1 MRHKLSKITPTLA
14 AFFLIFAIFH
24 PDNAAASMQIF
35 VQTLAGE
42 IITLDVESSDS
53 IENVK
58 QKIQDKEGLPPDQQ
72 RLTFGDLQLED
83 GRTLADYGIQKES
96 TLYLTLRTDRPPTVS
111 MSLLTGPV
119 AGKYTATIN
128 FDETVTGFEVSDLT
142 IVNGTATV
150 SGTGPSYMVTLTPGG
165 EGTTSIQVAAGAA
178 VDIASNQ
185 SLASNQVSA
194 FFDLSG
200 PIIAAPVDVALGTDA
215 GQNTGLATFAA
226 TVSDNSGE
234 TVTPVYKLGG
244 TVISSPHSF
253 VVGSHTVTMDASDS
267 SGNAATQVSF
277 TVTVS
282 DNEAP
287 VVTVPENIEVNA
299 AAGSNTAT
307 VDFTTPAAIDA
318 VDGTVTPVLVSSPM
332 VGLDSGSAFPI
343 GVTTLTYTAT
353 DAAGNVGTASF
364 TVTVSDNE
372 APVVTVPDS
381 IEVNAAAGSD
391 TALVD
396 FTAPTATDAVDGTIN
411 PVLVSSPTV
420 GLDSGS
426 AFPIG
431 VTTLTY
437 TATDVV
443 GNVGTASFTVTVS
456 DNEAPVVT
464 VPENISVNA
473 AAGSDTAT
481 VSFTAPTATDAVD
494 GTVTPVLVSS
504 PTEGLDSGSSFPTGV
519 TILTYTATD
528 VVGTAAMT
536 LWAA

>member
-1 MRHKLSKITPTLA
+1 MLHKLRKITPNLA

-35 VQTLAGE
+35 VQTLTGE

-72 RLTFGDLQLED
+72 RLIFGDLQLED

-178 VDIASNQ
+178 VDTESNQ

-194 FFDLSG
+194 FYDLSG

-253 VVGSHTVTMDASDS
+253 VVGVHTVTMDASDS

-282 DNEAP
+282 DNEVPKVTAP
-287 VVTVPENIEVNA
+287 ADISVNVIAGTSGALVTFKASAMDNAPGVTLSYVPV
-299 AAGSNTAT
+299 
-307 VDFTTPAAIDA
+307 
-318 VDGTVTPVLVSSPM
+318 
-332 VGLDSGSAFPI
+332 SGSTFAV
-343 GVTTLTYTAT
+343 GVTSVTATAT
-353 DAAGNVGTASF
+353 DAEGNVGTASF

-372 APVVTVPDS
+372 APVVMVS
-381 IEVNAAAGSD
+381 ENIAVNAAAGSN
-391 TALVD
+391 TATVD
-396 FTAPTATDAVDGTIN
+396 FTAPTAIDAVYGTI
-411 PVLVSSPTV
+411 
-420 GLDSGS
+420 
-426 AFPIG
+426 
-431 VTTLTY
+431 
-437 TATDVV
+437 
-443 GNVGTASFTVTVS
+443 
-456 DNEAPVVT
+456 
-464 VPENISVNA
+464 
-473 AAGSDTAT
+473 
-481 VSFTAPTATDAVD
+481 
-494 GTVTPVLVSS
+494 TPVLVSS
-504 PTEGLDSGSSFPTGV
+504 PTAGLDNGSSFPIGV
-519 TILTYTATD
+519 TT
-528 VVGTAAMT
+528 
-536 LWAA
+536 